1 MSQFLTNECA
11 MTLREAVRLNQW
23 DRVSDILRPY
33 ETILTGNAKLEW
45 AVEEACKWTTDEFL
59 AMVDYVTDD
68 RKNNDTSWLYDT
80 YPMLREAVL
89 RRQWKCVK
97 LLLTEKT
104 STSYLWNGKN
114 TLFAVE
120 EVCRHAG
127 DTDFEEIAESCPS
140 THLIMMLREAVKRGL
155 WNTVYEVIVR
165 IREVDRRGAGDIDIQ
180 GWAVREAVGE
190 ACRHANDDQVSQII
204 SICDT
209 DQINFA
215 LTVVVIKGL
224 WKSLR
229 KLLVAIKN
237 ARIDGVR
244 DRQRWA
250 VEKACRRANDDQVS
264 QIISI
269 CDTDLIN
276 DALAAAVSQ
285 GRWKMV
291 KELLVGIKNAR
302 IDGVRATQRWAVK
315 LACRRANDD
324 LVSEIISICDT
335 DQMNHM
341 LTVVAQRGL
350 WKSVRK
356 LLVEIKKARIDG
368 VSDTQRRDLE
378 EACKHASNEDF
389 QEMSDS
395 WESTQ
400 LNLVLTEADDL
411 VSEIISICDTDQIN
425 HVLTAAVDQGRWKM
439 VKELLVGIKNARIDG
454 DRYTQRWAV
463 EEACRF
469 ANDDQVSQIISICDT
484 DQINH
489 MLTVVAQRGLWMSVR
504 KLFVEIKKARID
516 GVSDTQRRDLEEA
529 CKHASNEDFQEMSD
543 SWESTQL
550 NLVLTEADD
559 LVSEIISIC
568 DTDQI
573 NHVLT
578 AAVNQGRW
586 KMVKELLVGIKNA
599 RIDGV
604 RDTQRWAVEEACRRA
619 NDDQV
624 SQIISICDTDQIN
637 HALTVVVKNGLWKRV
652 RKLLVEIKN
661 ARIDGVRDT
670 QRRDVEEACEHA
682 SNEDFQEMSD
692 WCESTQL
699 NLFVTEANDDLVSDI
714 ISICDTDQINHALTA
729 AVNQGLWKMVKE
741 LLVGIKNARIDGVR
755 YTQRWAVE
763 EACKHASNE
772 DFQEMSD
779 WCENL
784 NLVLTEAVKRG
795 LFSTACKLI
804 QWIKYDAITST
815 SDTLI
820 WSNREARK
828 RIDDHRL
835 AEKVDYCYKDDL
847 YNALTEA
854 AKRGLWK
861 MVRTLLATMQKK
873 GTGGINYREI
883 WDVEE
888 ACKDA
893 DDDDFGFIAEFCAN
907 TQVNSV
913 LTEAIKQGLWNTV
926 RKLIERIREFSI
938 SDAGDIQR
946 FAVEEAC
953 KRADDTGLITVSRAV
968 SITHLAPIT
977 IELYRRG
984 FDDVASDRLS
994 SELKNKGPGELL
1006 SVWAR
1011 LFLDSL
1017 STGCSDLQSH
1027 SEKEMLQTLE
1037 LTTSFS
1043 DTFLSKLFKQL
1054 EFRLDRHNRQHLTN
1068 ASGELW
1074 SNMRSVFKAGSSRE
1088 GDVYVHFFVWCLNKQ
1103 GHCTSL
1109 SQVSLALI
1117 ASQTVNPALQ
1127 RLARTSLWEETRRWY
1142 LQFLVEEKLWDI
1154 VKELADH
1161 SLYDDQRGWALGQAL
1176 YDKRWDV
1183 MVVLADHG
1191 LTDVQL
1197 RKVYRQVAKHADW
1210 HTVRQLFERGV
1221 DMRVVCEELMAA
1233 NPSRERPPSR
1243 ERIERLRNMGEDVT
1257 ELEAEYRER
1266 REHYAKIEADHKR
1279 RCKELAR
1286 LETELS
1292 EKEANLLYLLHNK
1305 NWYAVLCKVFQNATE
1320 EKVKMTLQHAIQH
1333 DAWHVVMQLVRLGMD
1348 TAQRDSLFSE
1358 VIRRRQWCVGRALL
1372 ERGVSVELSRAALPQ
1387 LMVADQWI
1395 LVARVMELSLD
1406 DTERRRVM
1414 QAALDKKEGS
1424 VVAHGI
1430 SVMEGRLSVEER
1442 EVMYDQALSQGV
1454 WQAVKRLVEEK
1465 DDTGMAQSDKALVA
1479 AVEQHRWDMV
1489 DHCDKHGA
1497 DINKRDAEGDTLLHK
1512 NTRREDWDRVEGLLH
1527 HGADTNLSDSE
1538 GYSAFHNVVESAV
1551 RYSDDTATWD
1561 TVNTFVKF
1569 HGDISLPDP
1578 RGQTPLR
1585 KIISDS
1591 GDYRRKSRVYRGDIL
1606 DCALTWGGNVD
1617 WTENY
1622 KGKTA
1627 LHVLCQAGLWD
1638 SMRYIVARG
1647 GDPLAVT
1654 DDGKTSLIVAVEYHM
1669 EIPDGYKRRYGFKEG
1684 ERKWKAEV
1692 WGCRQKLVAEFIKM
1706 GISTHQPHVTD
1717 RYRSTSSSPV
1727 YISIE
1732 KRDIVVLHMVYE
1744 SGACSH
1750 RELHRVLHETP
1761 SSPGCP
1767 SDGSLYYEEHFVKH
1781 QKEKTQF
1788 RRCISYINNIAC
1800 NPRSLKS
1807 LCRLVISHH
1816 IGIWTPRRRQ
1826 RRVNQLPLPDPM
1838 KDYVMFSDLVDPEYS
1853 KDMVL
1858 QEEEFDTDSDN
1869 DLDLVTLQYDTSF
1882 ASETEDSNIDT
1893 DFE

>member
-1 MSQFLTNECA
+1 
-11 MTLREAVRLNQW
+11 MTLREAVRLKQW
-23 DRVSDILRPY
+23 DRVSDILQPN
-33 ETILTGNAKLEW
+33 ETGRTGNAKKEW
-45 AVEEACKWTTDEFL
+45 AVEEACTWTTDEFL

-68 RKNNDTSWLYDT
+68 KKNKNTSCLYDT

-104 STSYLWNGKN
+104 STSYLWDGRN

-140 THLIMMLREAVKRGL
+140 THLIMMLSEAVERRL
-155 WNTVYEVIVR
+155 WNTVCKVIER
-165 IREVDRRGAGDIDIQ
+165 TREVPRRDACDIDQ
-180 GWAVREAVGE
+180 RWAVVEVCRFANDDQVSKIVTYLRDSVMRGLWERVIKLLVEIKNARIDDVRYTQRWAVEE
-190 ACRHANDDQVSQII
+190 ACRRADDDQVSQII

-209 DQINFA
+209 DQINCA
-215 LTVVVIKGL
+215 LIGAVEQCL
-224 WKSLR
+224 WKR
-229 KLLVAIKN
+229 VIKLLVEIKN

-244 DRQRWA
+244 D
-250 VEKACRRANDDQVS
+250 
-264 QIISI
+264 
-269 CDTDLIN
+269 
-276 DALAAAVSQ
+276 
-285 GRWKMV
+285 
-291 KELLVGIKNAR
+291 
-302 IDGVRATQRWAVK
+302 
-315 LACRRANDD
+315 
-324 LVSEIISICDT
+324 
-335 DQMNHM
+335 
-341 LTVVAQRGL
+341 
-350 WKSVRK
+350 
-356 LLVEIKKARIDG
+356 
-368 VSDTQRRDLE
+368 
-378 EACKHASNEDF
+378 
-389 QEMSDS
+389 
-395 WESTQ
+395 
-400 LNLVLTEADDL
+400 
-411 VSEIISICDTDQIN
+411 
-425 HVLTAAVDQGRWKM
+425 
-439 VKELLVGIKNARIDG
+439 
-454 DRYTQRWAV
+454 TQRWAV
-463 EEACRF
+463 EEACRL
-469 ANDDQVSQIISICDT
+469 ANDDQVSQIVCICDT

-504 KLFVEIKKARID
+504 KLFVEIKNARID
-516 GVSDTQRRDLEEA
+516 GVSDAQRRDVEEA
-529 CKHASNEDFQEMSD
+529 CKHASNEDFLEMSD
-543 SWESTQL
+543 LCESTQL
-550 NLVLTEADD
+550 NLVLREADDD

-568 DTDQI
+568 NTDQI
-573 NHVLT
+573 NHV
-578 AAVNQGRW
+578 
-586 KMVKELLVGIKNA
+586 
-599 RIDGV
+599 
-604 RDTQRWAVEEACRRA
+604 
-619 NDDQV
+619 
-624 SQIISICDTDQIN
+624 
-637 HALTVVVKNGLWKRV
+637 
-652 RKLLVEIKN
+652 
-661 ARIDGVRDT
+661 
-670 QRRDVEEACEHA
+670 
-682 SNEDFQEMSD
+682 
-692 WCESTQL
+692 
-699 NLFVTEANDDLVSDI
+699 
-714 ISICDTDQINHALTA
+714 LTA

-741 LLVGIKNARIDGVR
+741 LLDGIKNARIDGVR

-779 WCENL
+779 WCESAQL

-835 AEKVDYCYKDDL
+835 AEKVDDL

-861 MVRTLLATMQKK
+861 MMRTLLATMQKT
-873 GTGGINYREI
+873 GTGGISYTEI
-883 WDVEE
+883 WAVEE

-893 DDDDFGFIAEFCAN
+893 DDDDFESIAEFCAN

-913 LTEAIKQGLWNTV
+913 LTEAIKRGLWNTV
-926 RKLIERIREFSI
+926 SKLIERIREFSI

-953 KRADDTGLITVSRAV
+953 KRADDTGLINVSRAV

-984 FDDVASDRLS
+984 MDDVAYDRLS
-994 SELKNKGPGELL
+994 PKLKNKGPGELF
-1006 SVWAR
+1006 SVWAQ
-1011 LFLDSL
+1011 LFLGSL
-1017 STGCSDLQSH
+1017 STGCCD
-1027 SEKEMLQTLE
+1027 SEKEMLQMFE
-1037 LTTSFS
+1037 LTSSFN
-1043 DTFLSKLFKQL
+1043 DTLLSKIFQQL
-1054 EFRLDRHNRQHLTN
+1054 KFVLDKNNRQHLTN

-1074 SNMRSVFKAGSSRE
+1074 SNMRSVFKAGSARE

-1103 GHCTSL
+1103 GRCTSL
-1109 SQVSLALI
+1109 SQVSLALT
-1117 ASQTVNPALQ
+1117 ASQTVNPVLQ
-1127 RLARTSLWEETRRWY
+1127 RLARTSMWEETRRWY

-1161 SLYDDQRGWALGQAL
+1161 SLYDDQRGWALGQAM

-1197 RKVYRQVAKHADW
+1197 RKVYRLVAKHADW
-1210 HTVRQLFERGV
+1210 DTVRQLFERGV

-1243 ERIERLRNMGEDVT
+1243 ERIKRLRNMGEDVT

-1266 REHYAKIEADHKR
+1266 CEHYAKIEADYKR

-1292 EKEANLLYLLHNK
+1292 EDEAKLLHLLHIK

-1320 EKVKMTLQHAIQH
+1320 EKVKMTLEHALQH

-1358 VIRRRQWCVGRALL
+1358 VIRRQWGVGRALL
-1372 ERGVSVELSRAALPQ
+1372 ERGVSGELSRAALPQ
-1387 LMVADQWI
+1387 LMEADQWI
-1395 LVARVMELSLD
+1395 LVGRVMELSLD

-1465 DDTGMAQSDKALVA
+1465 DSTGLAQRDKALVA

-1692 WGCRQKLVAEFIKM
+1692 RECRQKLVAEFIKM
-1706 GISTHQPHVTD
+1706 GISTHQPHITD
-1717 RYRSTSSSPV
+1717 RYRSASSSSV

-1761 SSPGCP
+1761 SPPGYP

-1788 RRCISYINNIAC
+1788 RRCISYINKIAC

-1869 DLDLVTLQYDTSF
+1869 DLDLFTL
-1882 ASETEDSNIDT
+1882 
-1893 DFE
+1893 

>member
-1 MSQFLTNECA
+1 MSQFLTNVKV
-11 MTLREAVRLNQW
+11 TLREAVRLNQW

-33 ETILTGNAKLEW
+33 ETRGTGYAKKEW
-45 AVEEACKWTTDEFL
+45 AVEEACTWTTDEFL

-68 RKNNDTSWLYDT
+68 KKNKNTSCLYDT

-104 STSYLWNGKN
+104 STSHLWNGRN
-114 TLFAVE
+114 TLFVAI

-127 DTDFEEIAESCPS
+127 DTDFEEIADSCPN
-140 THLIMMLREAVKRGL
+140 THLIMMLSEAVERRL
-155 WNTVYEVIVR
+155 WNTVCKVIER
-165 IREVDRRGAGDIDIQ
+165 TREVDRRDAGDIDQ
-180 GWAVREAVGE
+180 RWAVVEV
-190 ACRHANDDQVSQII
+190 CRFANDDQVSKIVTY
-204 SICDT
+204 CDT
-209 DQINFA
+209 DQIKFV
-215 LTVVVIKGL
+215 LRDSVMRGL
-224 WKSLR
+224 WER
-229 KLLVAIKN
+229 VIKLLVEIKN
-237 ARIDGVR
+237 ARIDDVR
-244 DRQRWA
+244 YTQRWA
-250 VEKACRRANDDQVS
+250 VEEACRRADDDQVL

-276 DALAAAVSQ
+276 CVLIGAVEQ
-285 GRWKMV
+285 CLWKRV
-291 KELLVGIKNAR
+291 KKLLVEIKNAR
-302 IDGVRATQRWAVK
+302 IDDV
-315 LACRRANDD
+315 
-324 LVSEIISICDT
+324 
-335 DQMNHM
+335 
-341 LTVVAQRGL
+341 
-350 WKSVRK
+350 
-356 LLVEIKKARIDG
+356 
-368 VSDTQRRDLE
+368 
-378 EACKHASNEDF
+378 
-389 QEMSDS
+389 
-395 WESTQ
+395 
-400 LNLVLTEADDL
+400 
-411 VSEIISICDTDQIN
+411 
-425 HVLTAAVDQGRWKM
+425 
-439 VKELLVGIKNARIDG
+439 
-454 DRYTQRWAV
+454 RYTQRWAV

-484 DQINH
+484 DNIH
-489 MLTVVAQRGLWMSVR
+489 HALTFVVKNGLWKRV
-504 KLFVEIKKARID
+504 IK
-516 GVSDTQRRDLEEA
+516 
-529 CKHASNEDFQEMSD
+529 
-543 SWESTQL
+543 
-550 NLVLTEADD
+550 
-559 LVSEIISIC
+559 
-568 DTDQI
+568 
-573 NHVLT
+573 
-578 AAVNQGRW
+578 
-586 KMVKELLVGIKNA
+586 LLVEIKNA

-604 RDTQRWAVEEACRRA
+604 RDTQRWAVEEAC
-619 NDDQV
+619 
-624 SQIISICDTDQIN
+624 
-637 HALTVVVKNGLWKRV
+637 
-652 RKLLVEIKN
+652 
-661 ARIDGVRDT
+661 
-670 QRRDVEEACEHA
+670 
-682 SNEDFQEMSD
+682 
-692 WCESTQL
+692 
-699 NLFVTEANDDLVSDI
+699 
-714 ISICDTDQINHALTA
+714 
-729 AVNQGLWKMVKE
+729 
-741 LLVGIKNARIDGVR
+741 
-755 YTQRWAVE
+755 
-763 EACKHASNE
+763 KHASNE
-772 DFQEMSD
+772 DFQEMID
-779 WCENL
+779 WCENTQL
-784 NLVLTEAVKRG
+784 NLVWTEAVKRG

-804 QWIKYDAITST
+804 EWIKYGAIDST

-820 WSNREARK
+820 WSNKE
-828 RIDDHRL
+828 
-835 AEKVDYCYKDDL
+835 
-847 YNALTEA
+847 TS
-854 AKRGLWK
+854 KRGLWK
-861 MVRTLLATMQKK
+861 MVRTLLATMQKTS
-873 GTGGINYREI
+873 TGGINYRKI
-883 WDVEE
+883 WYVEE

-893 DDDDFGFIAEFCAN
+893 DDDDFESIAEFCAN

-913 LTEAIKQGLWNTV
+913 LTEAIKRGLWNTV
-926 RKLIERIREFSI
+926 SKLIERIREFSI

-953 KRADDTGLITVSRAV
+953 KRADDTGLINVSRAV

-977 IELYRRG
+977 IELYRRRL
-984 FDDVASDRLS
+984 DRLS
-994 SELKNKGPGELL
+994 PKLKNKGPGELF
-1006 SVWAR
+1006 SVWAQ
-1011 LFLDSL
+1011 LFLGSL
-1017 STGCSDLQSH
+1017 STGCCDLQSH
-1027 SEKEMLQTLE
+1027 SEKEMLQMLE
-1037 LTTSFS
+1037 LTASFN
-1043 DTFLSKLFKQL
+1043 DTLLSKMFKQL
-1054 EFRLDRHNRQHLTN
+1054 KSVLDRNNRQNLTN

-1103 GHCTSL
+1103 GHLTSL
-1109 SQVSLALI
+1109 SQVSLALT

-1127 RLARTSLWEETRRWY
+1127 RLARTSMWEETRRWY

-1176 YDKRWDV
+1176 YDKQWGV

-1191 LTDVQL
+1191 LTDEQL

-1233 NPSRERPPSR
+1233 NPSHERPPSR

-1266 REHYAKIEADHKR
+1266 CEHYAKIEADHKR
-1279 RCKELAR
+1279 RCKKLAR
-1286 LETELS
+1286 LETKLS

-1358 VIRRRQWCVGRALL
+1358 VIGRRQWGVGRALL
-1372 ERGVSVELSRAALPQ
+1372 ERSVSVELSRAALPQ
-1387 LMVADQWI
+1387 LMEADQWI

-1442 EVMYDQALSQGV
+1442 EVMYDQALSHGV

-1465 DDTGMAQSDKALVA
+1465 DSTGVAQSDKALKN

-1497 DINKRDAEGDTLLHK
+1497 DINKRDAEGATLLHN
-1512 NTRREDWDRVEGLLH
+1512 NTRRKDWDTVEGLLH
-1527 HGADTNLSDSE
+1527 HGADTNLPDSE
-1538 GYSAFHNVVESAV
+1538 GYSAFHNVVKIAV

-1561 TVNTFVKF
+1561 TVITFVKF

-1654 DDGKTSLIVAVEYHM
+1654 DDGKTPLIVAVEYDM

-1717 RYRSTSSSPV
+1717 RYRSTSSSSV

-1732 KRDIVVLHMVYE
+1732 KRDIFVLRMVYE

-1761 SSPGCP
+1761 SPPGYP
-1767 SDGSLYYEEHFVKH
+1767 SDGSLYYEEHFAKH
-1781 QKEKTQF
+1781 QTEKAQF
-1788 RRCISYINNIAC
+1788 RRCISYINKIAC

-1838 KDYVMFSDLVDPEYS
+1838 KDYVMFSDLVDPEYN
-1853 KDMVL
+1853 KKMVL
-1858 QEEEFDTDSDN
+1858 QEEECDTDNDY
-1869 DLDLVTLQYDTSF
+1869 DLDLVTSFLQYGSPSG
-1882 ASETEDSNIDT
+1882 SEMEDINIGT
-1893 DFE
+1893 DCEDDDEKENWYYPDSDN